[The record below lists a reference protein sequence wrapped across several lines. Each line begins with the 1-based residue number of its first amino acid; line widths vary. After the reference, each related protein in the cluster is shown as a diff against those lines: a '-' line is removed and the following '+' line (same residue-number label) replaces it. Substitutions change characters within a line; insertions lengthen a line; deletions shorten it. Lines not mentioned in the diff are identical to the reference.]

1 MKICMETG
9 LRRNPEINFTDM
21 CGEIVMMS
29 SDQSEFYGLDDI
41 ATDIWNR
48 LEEKKSVQE
57 LITELCAAY
66 GIEEDQCRT
75 DTFPFLRELV
85 DKKLLL
91 LSS

>member
-1 MKICMETG
+1 MIESHTV
-9 LRRNPEINFTDM
+9 LQRNDAINFTSM

-57 LITELCAAY
+57 LITELCNTY
-66 GIEEDQCRT
+66 GIEQNQCIT
-75 DTFPFLRELV
+75 DTSPFLQELV

-91 LSS
+91 IS